1 MLPTA
6 VHPLTPYSADGR
18 RRANRGANI
27 QMSIPFILY
36 VEDDMNDVFFLR
48 NALQANSIPAR
59 LVHIR
64 NPQEFSA
71 ALTHIEPD
79 LILADGNVP
88 GFDTS
93 AALKLARDR
102 CPIVPFY
109 YLSGTVSEEKAGALV
124 AAGATG
130 CLSKNDPTAVSTAIR
145 EALRHQHRNW

>member
-1 MLPTA
+1 
-6 VHPLTPYSADGR
+6 
-18 RRANRGANI
+18 
-27 QMSIPFILY
+27 MSIPFILY

-48 NALQANSIPAR
+48 NALQAHRIPAR
-59 LVHIR
+59 LVHVR
-64 NPQEFSA
+64 KPQEFSE
-71 ALTHIEPD
+71 ALAYIEPD

-102 CPIVPFY
+102 CPVVPFY
-109 YLSGTVSEEKAGALV
+109 YLTGTVSEEKAAALV

-130 CLSKNDPTAVSTAIR
+130 CLFKNDTAAVSAAIR